1 MRISLKS
8 SLLLPFLLL
17 ASCSSF
23 EDVAWFSDDGPS
35 TSEVTPVASTAAPQE
50 AEPQVDLTDTS
61 VAGAQAAIQV
71 REQKQRLLAQQSV
84 AQGDYAFERGD
95 YKGAVLHYADAF
107 RLSPSSIA
115 ARDGL
120 RRSQAALGGEN
131 WDFGSSEEL
140 LQQEQLRWARE
151 RMRVEG
157 LLSDGDRAMGSG
169 DFGAALR
176 AYQGAELALQ
186 YSPNIAGSSLDLAL
200 VQGKIQS
207 AQSARVDTESAIQAS
222 ELASAKADIAAQL
235 EAEQNYFSNIIS
247 SRYSDAAQAFSAGRN
262 EQAVS
267 ILDDVLRMDPNNSQA
282 AGLRDIANRA
292 YHAQRS
298 KNSQIS
304 FREEWKRTF
313 EELRGLTTPP
323 KSAIEHDRDH
333 WLNVVKSRENSS
345 ALSTVEA
352 IDPATAG
359 IQAALDTTSIEAN
372 FELSVEEIAN
382 NLAAYSR
389 VNFVV
394 SRMVRDDL
402 DEDEK
407 MVTLSFSRPMP
418 ISQILT
424 IIEDLT
430 PVRFKIRNGAVNV
443 LTVEE
448 AASKMVLQ
456 QYEVR
461 DLTAVPTDFP
471 LPEINLVPSNGV
483 EATAEEPIE
492 REARVLT
499 DDQLIELITANI
511 DLDSWEADDPAS
523 ATIENGTLIVRQR
536 PENHAK
542 IRTLLNELR
551 QAANIMVEV
560 RVRFIKVEDSF
571 LQDIGI
577 DLRGLGNDA
586 TSGVAGQG
594 TEYVFDDFGSD
605 PGSPSSPGTIG
616 TGNDLGAW
624 YREADDNVNIMA
636 RNENLFDSKL
646 GSSDGGLTGSG
657 GLALQYAWLDDTQLQ
672 MILRAVEKSKRSE
685 MVVEPRLMVHNT
697 SRANVTVANQV
708 SYVADFEVQIAQ
720 AAAMADPIVR
730 VARDG
735 IFLDVRPTV
744 TADRLF
750 TWLEIRPTIATLK
763 RPIPTFQTSLGTGS
777 PVTLMLPE
785 LELQKI
791 RTRALVPDGGTL
803 LLGGMKMAENQEIDS
818 GVPFLNQIPV
828 LSFFFS
834 RKGNFESYKKLII
847 LLTAHI
853 ILPEEYEPV
862 ALPGE
867 LN

>member
-8 SLLLPFLLL
+8 SLLLPFFLL

-23 EDVAWFSDDGPS
+23 EDVAWMADDSAVTTEDSDASPS
-35 TSEVTPVASTAAPQE
+35 SPSAGQQA
-50 AEPQVDLTDTS
+50 DLSDTS
-61 VAGAQAAIQV
+61 VAGAQEAIQV
-71 REQKQRLLAQQSV
+71 RSQKQELLAEHSV
-84 AQGDYAFERGD
+84 SQGDYAFERGD

-107 RLSPSSIA
+107 RLHPGSVA

-131 WDFGSSEEL
+131 WDFGSSEEV
-140 LQQEQLRWARE
+140 LQQEKLRWARE

-169 DFGAALR
+169 DFDSALR
-176 AYQGAELALQ
+176 AYQGAELALR
-186 YSPNIAGSSLDLAL
+186 YAPNIAGSSLDLDL
-200 VQGKIQS
+200 VLSKIKS
-207 AQSARVDTESAIQAS
+207 AESARVDTESAIQAS
-222 ELASAKADIAAQL
+222 ETAAAEADLAAMKEAKR
-235 EAEQNYFSNIIS
+235 NYQENLVAT
-247 SRYSDAAQAFSAGRN
+247 RYSEAADAFSSGRAL
-262 EQAVS
+262 QAVA
-267 ILDDVLRMDPNNSQA
+267 ILDDVLRMDPNNRQA
-282 AGLRDIANRA
+282 VQLRDIANRA
-292 YHAQRS
+292 QHAQRT
-298 KNSQIS
+298 KNSQTA

-323 KSAIEHDRDH
+323 KSAIEHDRAH
-333 WLNVVKSRENSS
+333 WLNVVTKRSNSS
-345 ALSTVEA
+345 SLSEEVVVDA
-352 IDPATAG
+352 STAG
-359 IQAALDTTSIEAN
+359 IEEALESTSIEAH
-372 FELSVEEIAN
+372 FELSIEEIAD
-382 NLAAYSR
+382 NLAAYAR

-394 SRMVRDDL
+394 SRLVREDM

-407 MVTLSFSRPMP
+407 MITLSFNRPMP

-430 PVRFKIRNGAVNV
+430 PIRFKIRNGAVNV
-443 LTVEE
+443 LTKEE
-448 AASKMVLQ
+448 AASDMVLK

-471 LPEINLVPSNGV
+471 LPEINLVPSAGL
-483 EATAEEPIE
+483 EATTEEPLE

-523 ATIENGTLIVRQR
+523 ASIENGTLIVRQR
-536 PENHAK
+536 PENHIK
-542 IRTLLNELR
+542 IQSLLNELR

-560 RVRFIKVEDSF
+560 RVRFLKVEDSF

-586 TSGVAGQG
+586 TSGLPGQG
-594 TEYVFDDFGSD
+594 TEFVFDDFGAD

-646 GSSDGGLTGSG
+646 GSSEGGLTGSG
-657 GLALQYAWLDDTQLQ
+657 GLALQYAWLDDTQLE

-697 SRANVTVANQV
+697 SRANVTVANQI

-791 RTRALVPDGGTL
+791 RTRALVPDRGTL

-834 RKGNFESYKKLII
+834 RKGNYESYKKLII
-847 LLTAHI
+847 LLTSHI